1 MGFWDWVS
9 SWFAEKKQPLT
20 SGVPL
25 NEERRHIRNYIL
37 RVNGKKVETQGDF
50 EGNLGIYNLT
60 VTPMYGSHNA
70 RLILQMKFS
79 RKIVKE
85 MHFYHRGQEIIV
97 EKGNKFSRGMNLAWG
112 PTVTDKV
119 HFSCFTDVLEE
130 VTILFELETG
140 TVQDTINLLQ

>member
-20 SGVPL
+20 AEVPL

-85 MHFYHRGQEIIV
+85 LKSG
-97 EKGNKFSRGMNLAWG
+97 
-112 PTVTDKV
+112 
-119 HFSCFTDVLEE
+119 
-130 VTILFELETG
+130 
-140 TVQDTINLLQ
+140 INLTTSLLSLMSKIFLGFLQLMNNEPYHKNGKQLPPPRERRNERAMIRQL